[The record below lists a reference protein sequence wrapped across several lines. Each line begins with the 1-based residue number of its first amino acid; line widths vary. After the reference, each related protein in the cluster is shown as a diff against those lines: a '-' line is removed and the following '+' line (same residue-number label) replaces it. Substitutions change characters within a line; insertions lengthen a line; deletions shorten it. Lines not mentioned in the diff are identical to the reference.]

1 MFGLADR
8 SALLVVVLVLG
19 SFLFVAGNV
28 NVGLAGL
35 LLLLID
41 ALRLGLQRLDL
52 GRLDGG
58 VGLLGHLGKIWVLN
72 GVTLGTEISVQLGND
87 FEEVLILGQ

>member
-8 SALLVVVLVLG
+8 SALLVVVLVLS

-28 NVGLAGL
+28 DVRLAGL
-35 LLLLID
+35 LLL
-41 ALRLGLQRLDL
+41 RLGALLLGLHRLDL

-72 GVTLGTEISVQLGND
+72 GVTLGTKVSVQLGND
-87 FEEVLILGQ
+87 FEEILILGK